1 MNSEKQYIDLYNQ
14 CRDMIM
20 GHSVD
25 TMNAVRDAAFED
37 FKRIAKKNNRSAEAQ
52 ARSLIED
59 FTAGVLAHDIMS
71 NSDLVQEMWDLLG
84 DESLQPGEELAPP
97 RTDDA
102 LPIDLG

>member
-1 MNSEKQYIDLYNQ
+1 MLALCYHWTISQGGH
-14 CRDMIM
+14 IM
-20 GHSVD
+20 ATLTIRKLDDKV
-25 TMNAVRDAAFED
+25 VED

-84 DESLQPGEELAPP
+84 DESLQSDEELAPP

-102 LPIDLG
+102 RPIELG

>member
-1 MNSEKQYIDLYNQ
+1 MLALCYHWTISQGGH
-14 CRDMIM
+14 IM
-20 GHSVD
+20 ATLTIRRLDDKV
-25 TMNAVRDAAFED
+25 VED

-84 DESLQPGEELAPP
+84 DESLQSDEELAPP

-102 LPIDLG
+102 RPIELG

>member
-37 FKRIAKKNNRSAEAQ
+37 LKRIGFPTKKVERHKYTDIQALFEPDYGLNLNR
-52 ARSLIED
+52 L
-59 FTAGVLAHDIMS
+59 DIPV
-71 NSDLVQEMWDLLG
+71 D
-84 DESLQPGEELAPP
+84 PY
-97 RTDDA
+97 
-102 LPIDLG
+102 